1 MIHLAVA
8 IVSFFVVFT
17 AGCMLLG
24 ALCRLLNGAQRAVKA
39 IAREVMAPVHPSLPP
54 LPRRR
59 VPDVTQWSND
69 ARPWYEQSASLNR
82 YP

>member
-39 IAREVMAPVHPSLPP
+39 IAREVMAPVYL
-54 LPRRR
+54 
-59 VPDVTQWSND
+59 
-69 ARPWYEQSASLNR
+69 QSVFKEECNQLLTDIRAFGSVEVR
-82 YP
+82 S